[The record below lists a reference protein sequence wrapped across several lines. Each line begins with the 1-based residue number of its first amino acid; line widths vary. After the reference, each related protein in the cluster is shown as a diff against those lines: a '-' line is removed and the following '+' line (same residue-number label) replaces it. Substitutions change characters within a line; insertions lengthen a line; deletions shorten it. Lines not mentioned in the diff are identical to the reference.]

1 MLNPLHPLIR
11 IRDSWLLLSG
21 NTRGVFWLL
30 LFTISFAG
38 ADVLAKIMGL
48 QINLLVILFLRYFIS
63 VFLILPVVLYLGAGV
78 LKTGLPG
85 VHAIRVVISVS
96 AQLLVY
102 YALINMYV
110 ADVTAIGFTR
120 PLFVTFLAVWFLSET
135 VGWRRWVATGIGF
148 VGVFIMVGPS
158 ASGVNY
164 AAAGAAL
171 LATLMF
177 GVAMVMVRRFAP
189 TEPPIRFV
197 FYYHFGGAVL
207 SLGPAIYFWQ
217 TPTWIELAFIVAIAL
232 TSTIAMTCG
241 IRAYS
246 VAEVSIVGPV
256 EYVRLL
262 FAAILGYVVFA
273 ETPGLNTWIGAVVII
288 AATFYIARYEA
299 AKRAA
304 S

>member
-1 MLNPLHPLIR
+1 MASLHEPLIR
-11 IRDSWLLLSG
+11 MRDGWLQLPG

-30 LFTISFAG
+30 MYTISFAG
-38 ADVLAKIMGL
+38 ADVLAKTMGL
-48 QINLLVILFLRYFIS
+48 QINLMVILFLRYFIS
-63 VFLILPVVLYLGAGV
+63 LFLIVPVVLYVGVGV
-78 LKTGLPG
+78 LKTERPG
-85 VHAIRVVISVS
+85 IHAVRATISVS

-110 ADVTAIGFTR
+110 ADVTAIAFTR

-148 VGVFIMVGPS
+148 IGVFIMVGPA
-158 ASGVNY
+158 ASDVHY

-171 LATLMF
+171 LGTLMF

-197 FYYHFGGAVL
+197 FYYHFGGAIL
-207 SLGPAIYFWQ
+207 ALGPAIYYWQ
-217 TPTWIELAFIVAIAL
+217 TPTWTEFGFLVAIAV

-246 VAEVSIVGPV
+246 VGEVSIVGPV
-256 EYVRLL
+256 EYIRLL
-262 FAAILGYVVFA
+262 FAAVLGYLVFA
-273 ETPGLNTWIGAVVII
+273 EMPGSSTWIGATVII
-288 AATFYIARYEA
+288 AATYYIARYEA
-299 AKRAA
+299 VKRTAP
-304 S
+304 